1 MRHRKVVRLALACG
15 LVLCLLGLPRC
26 GGGDP
31 AGFAPMDFE
40 TFVDGKEDTGYVSNK
55 AAELE
60 ARITSSVFI
69 DTTGLG
75 QAEIDSLA
83 ARLRSP
89 SRWTLQEYTAP
100 QLKYARNPLKSEK
113 LDLNLE
119 HGESAVRDVRVV
131 QGGIWLDYST
141 SIESLVKLKDLAD
154 KGLTPADLVGK
165 RVDFQFPARPADVFG
180 QGGAACA
187 TDPDGD
193 ALDPSEL
200 RADNYFYYF
209 DPARQGCPLVAGV
222 DLAPAQYEILSSLD
236 APNVYPE
243 YDLLTQDKKI
253 SMVVLFGQITHGDLT
268 AGDWGWTGY
277 NQFKRSFTSEGF
289 RVVETFADDFGHR
302 LSKTYPGGLE
312 VVVDFYTPE
321 ALKDHR
327 PREEVNQLFK
337 QALRDHEIVYY
348 NGHAFYGSL
357 TVLDQPDSYPAD
369 SYQIIF
375 MDACWSY
382 AYYTK
387 QVFSRKTT
395 AGDPD
400 GMRYADVVNNTEPG
414 ITGSHDTAWL
424 LYKNLFQAAS
434 KLMQGQSV
442 SKFSWN
448 QLVVY
453 MNDSADRRARY
464 YDPAEFHAEIY
475 GVSGVRGNCF
485 NPDGPSHCQAGG
497 GTSLQ
502 HAYADD
508 SGETEIPD
516 GQAAGIQRTL
526 QVPDSFEVTKAS
538 VSVDIRHGY
547 VGDLQVRLVHGGVT
561 QVLHDRAGGG
571 ADDLRTTFSAPSFAG
586 ASAAGAWTLEV
597 ADLAAYDTGRLVSWS
612 LELTEGGG
620 GAGSLTGE
628 STTHVDI
635 PDNAPAGAS
644 SSLSLTGAGAVA
656 EVLVHVNISHTY
668 IGDLVVRLEHAGRTA
683 VLQSREGGSAQNI
696 ERDYAPTE
704 FAGTTA
710 EGEWKLSVVDE
721 AAADTGA
728 IEGWSITVVPQ

>member
-1 MRHRKVVRLALACG
+1 MLASTVCLA
-15 LVLCLLGLPRC
+15 LGLPCC

-31 AGFAPMDFE
+31 AGFEPMDFE

-60 ARITSSVFI
+60 ARITSSVFL
-69 DTTGLG
+69 DTTGKS

-89 SRWTLQEYTAP
+89 SRWTLQEYTTP
-100 QLKYARNPLKSEK
+100 QLKYARNPLKTEK

-119 HGESAVRDVRVV
+119 HGQSAVRDVRVV
-131 QGGIWLDYST
+131 QGGIWLDYTT

-154 KGLTPADLVGK
+154 KGLTPADLIGK
-165 RVDFQFPARPADVFG
+165 RVDFQFPARPASVFA
-180 QGGAACA
+180 QGGVACA
-187 TDPDGD
+187 SDPDGD
-193 ALDPSEL
+193 ALDPGEL
-200 RADNYFYYF
+200 SADNYFYYF
-209 DPARQGCPLVAGV
+209 DPAKDGCPLVAGV
-222 DLAPAQYEILSSLD
+222 DLAAAQYEILSSLD
-236 APNVYPE
+236 SPNVYPE

-253 SMVVLFGQITHGDLT
+253 RMVVLFGQITHGDLT
-268 AGDWGWTGY
+268 RSDWGWTGY

-289 RVVETFADDFGHR
+289 RVIETFENDFGHR

-337 QALRDHEIVYY
+337 AALRENEIVYY

-357 TVLDQPDSYPAD
+357 NVLDQPDSYPHD
-369 SYQIIF
+369 TYQIIF

-387 QVFSRKTT
+387 QVFSRKAT

-400 GMRYADVVNNTEPG
+400 GMRFADVVNNTEPG
-414 ITGSHDTAWL
+414 ITGSHETAWL
-424 LYKNLFQAAS
+424 MYKNLFQAAS
-434 KLMQGQSV
+434 LLMQGKPV
-442 SKFSWN
+442 ARYSWN

-497 GTSLQ
+497 GTSLK
-502 HAYADD
+502 HAYSDD
-508 SGETEIPD
+508 SGETAIPD
-516 GQAAGIQRTL
+516 NQAAGIQRSL
-526 QVPDSFEVTKAS
+526 VVPDAFEVAQAAVT
-538 VSVDIRHGY
+538 VDIRHGY
-547 VGDLQVRLVHGGVT
+547 VGDLRVSLVHGGVT
-561 QVLHDRAGGG
+561 HVLHDRAGGG
-571 ADDLRTTFSAPSFAG
+571 ADDLRTTFAAPAFTG
-586 ASAAGAWTLEV
+586 ASAAGDWTLVV
-597 ADLAAYDTGRLVSWS
+597 ADLAAYDTGKLVTWS

-620 GAGSLTGE
+620 GPGNLSGE
-628 STTHVDI
+628 SEARVDI
-635 PDNAPAGAS
+635 PDNNPAGAS
-644 SSLSLTGAGAVA
+644 SSVTLAGAGLVA
-656 EVLVHVNISHTY
+656 EVLVHARISHTY
-668 IGDLVVRLEHAGRTA
+668 AGDLVVRLEHAGQSA
-683 VLQSREGGSAQNI
+683 VLQSREGGSARNL
-696 ERDYAPTE
+696 ERDYAPVE
-704 FAGTTA
+704 FADLPA
-710 EGEWKLSVVDE
+710 EGEWRLVVVDE

-728 IEGWSITVVPQ
+728 IEGWSLTVVTR